1 MSAMLKVYSK
11 IVQAQQ
17 AIKQSPLKKAGWN
30 EYSKF
35 HYWTPEQVSLLVSES
50 CIPRMLFNHFDLKRG
65 QLGLEGHLTVTDLE
79 SGEACIY
86 IMAMEIPSIKATN
99 ASQQLGGAMT
109 YAKRYMLQNVYD
121 IADNS
126 IDPDANQGA
135 GKKTQSPP
143 PPSQGQEIPNKGQRK
158 PTQKRP
164 PAKKP
169 GQLTIADL
177 KSMSEVKRMTFI
189 CDLLTGGQA
198 SRIPGA
204 IVFCEEHKYLSADNL
219 KLVNIY
225 MHLQSLTHDGQKADY
240 IFNLIN
246 NTKDSYLSAKVFTF
260 ACKYNLLSEGSKKT
274 IRLYMQSNSK
284 QSK

>member
-1 MSAMLKVYSK
+1 MDTTKVYGK
-11 IVQAQQ
+11 ILEAQQ
-17 AIKQSPLKKAGWN
+17 AIKQTKLKKAGWN
-30 EYSKF
+30 NYSNF
-35 HYWTPEQVSLLVSES
+35 HYWTPEQVSSLVSEA
-50 CIPRMLFNHFDLKRG
+50 CAPLKLFNHFDLKRG
-65 QLGLEGHLTVTDLE
+65 ELGLEGRLTITDIDSKE
-79 SGEACIY
+79 IAIY

-135 GKKTQSPP
+135 DKQPKKPP
-143 PPSQGQEIPNKGQRK
+143 V
-158 PTQKRP
+158 KRP

-177 KSMSEVKRMTFI
+177 KNMSESKRMFFL
-189 CDLLTGGQA
+189 CELLTGGQA

-204 IVFCEEHKYLSADNL
+204 IAFCEQHQYLNADNL
-219 KLVNIY
+219 KLISIFLHVNE
-225 MHLQSLTHDGQKADY
+225 LTHDSQKADY
-240 IFNLIN
+240 IFTLVNHK
-246 NTKDSYLSAKVFTF
+246 TDSHLAGKVFTF
-260 ACKYNLLSEGSKKT
+260 VSRYKLLGEQAKKD
-274 IRLYMQSNSK
+274 IRLYMQSNSN